1 MQQEGG
7 VGKNTRS
14 WRKSTSVQTLT
25 GKAYKQLWRLFRRQL
40 LGQATRRFDDQC
52 DAKKGFL
59 FRIQQPSV
67 STTPCEFFFVTLM
80 LKNLPALPREMSIGC
95 QSCVFSAPGPFASTT
110 SVRSTISQCV
120 CSAKTTLKL
129 LVLVR
134 LLTTSCKQQKDV
146 MIGSRTYTC
155 CISRGCI
162 EIKKHYSF
170 SHRWSSGRILPCHGR
185 DPGSIP
191 GRCTV
196 Q

>member
-1 MQQEGG
+1 MTIN
-7 VGKNTRS
+7 V
-14 WRKSTSVQTLT
+14 TL
-25 GKAYKQLWRLFRRQL
+25 KRVF
-40 LGQATRRFDDQC
+40 
-52 DAKKGFL
+52 FL
-59 FRIQQPSV
+59 EFNNHQSPPP
-67 STTPCEFFFVTLM
+67 PCESFLVTLM
-80 LKNLPALPREMSIGC
+80 LKTLPALPREMSIGC

-120 CSAKTTLKL
+120 CSVKTTLKL